1 MRLRSLWL
9 VSPAI
14 VLGVAFFAVT
24 RLVRRSPTIPHE
36 QSVDRVLTNRAP
48 ASLIDLSHAVDVQHW
63 VFVVLGLVLLLLL
76 ARRFRH
82 ALLLLLAEPLAE
94 SANLALKLVIN
105 RQPPGQGPV
114 AGLDRLDVLLF
125 PSGHVTRTTVTLG
138 LLVLFVAWP
147 HVRVRIP
154 ALLAALGLLALIG
167 VTQVS
172 VGGHLPLDILGGYLL
187 GGTLVNVIYVLSL
200 VDVVD
205 VVDSRW
211 WAGRRASEA
220 GALDAQPSRPGRARL
235 PRGLVAGAAVLL
247 VVAVLGLRVPQRL
260 VHLAT
265 QPTTAGQARSILDRL
280 SSQPAAANFLR

>member
-1 MRLRSLWL
+1 VRLRSLWL

-14 VLGVAFFAVT
+14 VLGLAFFALT
-24 RLVRRSPTIPHE
+24 RVLRRSPTIPHE
-36 QSVDRVLTNRAP
+36 LSVDRVLTNRAP

-63 VFVVLGLVLLLLL
+63 MFVVLALVLLLLL
-76 ARRFRH
+76 ARRFRQG
-82 ALLLLLAEPLAE
+82 LLLLLAEPLAE
-94 SANLALKLVIN
+94 SANLALKLAIN

-147 HVRVRIP
+147 HARVRIP

-172 VGGHLPLDILGGYLL
+172 VGGHLPLDVLGGYLL
-187 GGTLVNVIYVLSL
+187 GGMLVNVIYV
-200 VDVVD
+200 VDL
-205 VVDSRW
+205 RLR
-211 WAGRRASEA
+211 AGRRSVEA
-220 GALDAQPSRPGRARL
+220 GALDARPPTPGRARL

-247 VVAVLGLRVPQRL
+247 VVAALGLRVPQRL

-265 QPTTAGQARSILDRL
+265 QPTTAGQAKSILHSL
-280 SSQPAAANFLR
+280 SSQWRLLRG